1 MENNEN
7 KPVETVENTENTETV
22 ENTET
27 ETVENT
33 ETETVENT
41 ETTEETVTMSKKDFD
56 KKIQSEVDKVR
67 SEYSRQLNEL
77 KKQIPEKKTEEQIAL
92 ETRAAELDAKEKAF
106 NFKVAMNEKG
116 VASELQD
123 FIKLDCDVEAF
134 ATVYESAIQKA
145 VDAYVK
151 ENGYVPENH
160 KSGTT
165 MTKEEF
171 AKLPMSEKERIHD
184 ENPTLYNSLVAR
196 RYR

>member
-7 KPVETVENTENTETV
+7 KPVETVENTEN
-22 ENTET
+22 T